1 LFILLHTVTKEAHT
15 FRPASINAGPEDHR
29 RFRRLQA
36 HAFSEKSLAS
46 QEPLIQD
53 YAQQFVD
60 GLIRFSATD
69 DTIDLGRWYNFATF
83 DLIGDLAFGEPF
95 DCLKTGVMH
104 SWIALI
110 FSLFEVVTIISE
122 LRKYPTVG
130 SLLML
135 LIPPKMRNRFVNHK
149 KLAAEKAERR
159 MATVTDRPDF
169 MTYIMRHNE
178 TEKGMTADEIK
189 ENASI
194 LIIAGSETVRYN
206 EIWPHSSID

>member
-1 LFILLHTVTKEAHT
+1 LGL
-15 FRPASINAGPEDHR
+15 
-29 RFRRLQA
+29 
-36 HAFSEKSLAS
+36 

-60 GLIRFSATD
+60 GLIKFSAPD
-69 DTIDLGRWYNFATF
+69 GSIDLGRWFNYATF

-104 SWIALI
+104 AWISLI
-110 FSLFEVVTIISE
+110 FSLFEIVVIITE
-122 LRKYPTVG
+122 LRKHPPFG
-130 SLLML
+130 PLLLL
-135 LIPPKMRNRFVNHK
+135 LIPPSMRNRFVQHR
-149 KLAAEKAERR
+149 KLSAEKAERR
-159 MATVTDRPDF
+159 MATDTDRPDF

-178 TEKGMTADEIK
+178 TEKGMTPDEMK

-206 EIWPHSSID
+206 EV